1 MKTKRWK
8 SGSDTPQRNKTELWG
23 KIPVFPIWLT
33 KQKTG
38 PVARKKA
45 NDVIPLEFFLCK
57 ESGCQEIFIEL
68 LQDRACVWNGSIH
81 AHICAG
87 HGCACI
93 HVPEAEGSARADD
106 PSEEQ
111 RSSISVTVPSHLR
124 LRVRRPGCGLGLV
137 SNKFPRNATAAR
149 PGTAPR
155 ARAHP

>member
-57 ESGCQEIFIEL
+57 ESGCQEILSFYRI
-68 LQDRACVWNGSIH
+68 
-81 AHICAG
+81 
-87 HGCACI
+87 
-93 HVPEAEGSARADD
+93 
-106 PSEEQ
+106 
-111 RSSISVTVPSHLR
+111 
-124 LRVRRPGCGLGLV
+124 GLV
-137 SNKFPRNATAAR
+137 CGMGVYMHTYVQGMDVHVFMCLRQR
-149 PGTAPR
+149 GAPELTTPVKSS
-155 ARAHP
+155 APQSL

>member
-1 MKTKRWK
+1 M
-8 SGSDTPQRNKTELWG
+8 
-23 KIPVFPIWLT
+23 
-33 KQKTG
+33 
-38 PVARKKA
+38 ARKKA

-93 HVPEAEGSARADD
+93 HVPEAEGSTRADD